1 MDLTAAIITTL
12 ISLLTI
18 IGIVGKFIS
27 TQTALEVQLS
37 QIQKDITEI
46 KVQLNNRDSELRCL
60 SDRVIKLEEHNK
72 K

>member
-27 TQTALEVQLS
+27 AQTALEVQLS

-46 KVQLNNRDSELRCL
+46 KLQLNKRDEELRCL
-60 SDRVIKLEEHNK
+60 SDRIIKLEEHNK

>member
-46 KVQLNNRDSELRCL
+46 KVQLNTRDSELRCL

>member
-46 KVQLNNRDSELRCL
+46 KLQLNKRDSELRCL

>member
-46 KVQLNNRDSELRCL
+46 KLQLSKRDSELRCL
-60 SDRVIKLEEHNK
+60 SDRIIKLEEHNK